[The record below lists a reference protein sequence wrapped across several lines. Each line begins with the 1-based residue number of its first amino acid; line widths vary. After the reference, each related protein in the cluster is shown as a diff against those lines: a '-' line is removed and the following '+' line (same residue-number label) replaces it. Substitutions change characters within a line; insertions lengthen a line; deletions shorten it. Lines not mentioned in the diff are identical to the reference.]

1 MDDPGPSGAAKGGRQ
16 VRELLALSQSS
27 PDSRSA
33 PAGSLQPPSPSIVIG
48 INDMSE
54 YKEMLILIMRLMA
67 LPSVRIILLSTE
79 ASFYH
84 HSLVCNIIV
93 HLHLY
98 AHLYKYFFEYYLG
111 A

>member
-16 VRELLALSQSS
+16 VRELLALFQSS
-27 PDSRSA
+27 PHSRSA
-33 PAGSLQPPSPSIVIG
+33 PSPPFPSIVIG
-48 INDMSE
+48 INAVSE
-54 YKEMLILIMRLMA
+54 YKEILILIMYLMA
-67 LPSVRIILLSTE
+67 LPSVRIIILTAE

-98 AHLYKYFFEYYLG
+98 AHLYKYFFEYFLS